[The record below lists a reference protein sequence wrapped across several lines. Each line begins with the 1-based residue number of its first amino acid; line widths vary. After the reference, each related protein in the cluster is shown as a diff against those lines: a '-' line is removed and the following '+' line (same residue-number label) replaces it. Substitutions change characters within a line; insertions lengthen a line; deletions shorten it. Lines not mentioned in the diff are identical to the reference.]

1 MENFKNLGKKSDL
14 HFEYDKSVLES
25 FDNKHPDRDYWVK
38 FNCPEF
44 TSLCPITGQP
54 DFATLYI
61 SYIPGMKMLESKS
74 LKLYLFSFRNHGAFH
89 EDCINIILND
99 LVELL
104 KPRYLEVTGKFLP
117 RGGISIDP
125 WCNYGQPGTR
135 YIELAEFRLKQHDLN
150 PEKVDNR

>member
-1 MENFKNLGKKSDL
+1 MENFKNLGKESDL
-14 HFEYDKSVLES
+14 HFDYDKSVLES
-25 FDNKHPDRDYWVK
+25 FENKHPDRDYWVK

-61 SYIPGMKMLESKS
+61 SYIPDMKMLESKS

-89 EDCINIILND
+89 EDCVNVILND

-104 KPRYLEVTGKFLP
+104 KPRYIEVAGKFLP

-135 YIELAEFRLKQHDLN
+135 FTELAEFRLRQHDLN

>member
-1 MENFKNLGKKSDL
+1 MENFKNLGKESDL
-14 HFEYDKSVLES
+14 HFDYDKSVLES

-54 DFATLYI
+54 DFASIYI
-61 SYIPGMKMLESKS
+61 SYIPDRKMLESKS

-89 EDCINIILND
+89 EDCVNIILND

-104 KPRYLEVTGKFLP
+104 KPRYIEVIGKFLP

-135 YIELAEFRLKQHDLN
+135 YVEFAEFRLKHHDLN

>member
-14 HFEYDKSVLES
+14 HFDYNKSALES
-25 FDNKHPDRDYWVK
+25 FENKHPDRDYWVK

-61 SYIPGMKMLESKS
+61 SYIPDRKMLESKS

-89 EDCINIILND
+89 EDCVNIILND
-99 LVELL
+99 LIELL
-104 KPRYLEVTGKFLP
+104 QPRYIEVAGKFLP

-135 YIELAEFRLKQHDLN
+135 YVEFAEYRLRQHDLN